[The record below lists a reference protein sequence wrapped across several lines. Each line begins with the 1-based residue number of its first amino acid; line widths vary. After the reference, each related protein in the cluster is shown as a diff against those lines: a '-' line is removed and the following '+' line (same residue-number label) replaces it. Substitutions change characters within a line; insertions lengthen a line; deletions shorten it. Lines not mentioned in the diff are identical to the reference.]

1 MIIIVQRKINKS
13 YLIFNAFDRIINFVK
28 FFYLNQLKEK
38 KIEILSFFFYK
49 STASLL
55 PYFSN
60 LT

>member
-38 KIEILSFFFYK
+38 KNRNFVLFF
-49 STASLL
+49 L
-55 PYFSN
+55 
-60 LT
+60 